1 MPAERLR
8 AGELEGSEGI
18 GRLGLS
24 AQGAFADLLG
34 GAVGGAVGGP
44 VGGAVGGPVGGAVGG
59 AAAGAATGAKA
70 KAAIKDRG
78 RFAGPGMHV

>member
-1 MPAERLR
+1 MSAERLR

-18 GRLGLS
+18 GWLGLN
-24 AQGAFADLLG
+24 AQGAFADSL
-34 GAVGGAVGGP
+34 
-44 VGGAVGGPVGGAVGG
+44 GGAVGG

>member
-1 MPAERLR
+1 MSAERLR
-8 AGELEGSEGI
+8 AGELEGGEGI
-18 GRLGLS
+18 GRLGLN

-34 GAVGGAVGGP
+34 GAVGGAVGG
-44 VGGAVGGPVGGAVGG
+44 
-59 AAAGAATGAKA
+59 AAAGAATGAKPKA

>member
-8 AGELEGSEGI
+8 AGELEGGEGI
-18 GRLGLS
+18 GRLGLN

-34 GAVGGAVGGP
+34 GA
-44 VGGAVGGPVGGAVGG
+44 VGGAVGG

>member
-34 GAVGGAVGGP
+34 GAVGGA
-44 VGGAVGGPVGGAVGG
+44 
-59 AAAGAATGAKA
+59 AAGAATGAKA

>member
-1 MPAERLR
+1 MLGCPATVPAERLR

-34 GAVGGAVGGP
+34 GAVGGAVGG
-44 VGGAVGGPVGGAVGG
+44 